1 MQAAATGR
9 LASGVLTG
17 AYEATRFKEK
27 PSVSPLERVEV
38 LGLGEPAA
46 NAFLAEAKA
55 YACGTTV
62 ARWGTRP
69 LSPTN

>member
-1 MQAAATGR
+1 M
-9 LASGVLTG
+9 LTG

-27 PSVSPLERVEV
+27 PSLSPLERIEV
-38 LGLGEPAA
+38 LGLGQPAT

-62 ARWGTRP
+62 ARCVPPP
-69 LSPTN
+69 LLP